1 MKDDKTLEAIVKR
14 CQGECYIG
22 IVGPVTSTG
31 NCCIFN
37 NPKGLLIFS
46 KKQAKTQW
54 KNWQRFPKYMHGVWS
69 PFFGR
74 FKSSLIECD

>member
-22 IVGPVTSTG
+22 IVGPLTSTG

-37 NPKGLLIFS
+37 NPKGLLTFS
-46 KKQAKTQW
+46 KK
-54 KNWQRFPKYMHGVWS
+54 
-69 PFFGR
+69 
-74 FKSSLIECD
+74 